1 VASVLGISDPGA
13 RIPARSASF
22 NSTVGA
28 VHAAEQRNNA
38 SWTATIYERSFKKGD
53 LVLWCWFS
61 AGCAGGYRFCSRFL
75 KPAAGRTAH
84 GRDRRLCAWP
94 HLRGGHSQPSSSR
107 SRVRPSFEL
116 SPGRHRRHAPSEIYV
131 RRMSCGVKR
140 ATPAAAARS
149 RRITATPS
157 YASRRS
163 PTRPPRTAR
172 RNNAPA
178 PCPHTSSR
186 ARKAAAGAEGAR
198 LLDSSRLIGPGMA
211 VNVVSS
217 ASYLRSTLCRTGS
230 ELRAIGRVSIKGLP
244 GCVLK
249 LLPARRR

>member
-1 VASVLGISDPGA
+1 MSQP
-13 RIPARSASF
+13 P

-53 LVLWCWFS
+53 LILWCWFS

-116 SPGRHRRHAPSEIYV
+116 SPGRHRRHALSEIYV

-149 RRITATPS
+149 RRITATPAS
-157 YASRRS
+157 ANHCFPTRSTGSARPNCRPASR
-163 PTRPPRTAR
+163 PRTPAMRRRLQLYQKVRDLSILIALSAR
-172 RNNAPA
+172 
-178 PCPHTSSR
+178 T
-186 ARKAAAGAEGAR
+186 
-198 LLDSSRLIGPGMA
+198 MV
-211 VNVVSS
+211 VNVS
-217 ASYLRSTLCRTGS
+217 
-230 ELRAIGRVSIKGLP
+230 
-244 GCVLK
+244 
-249 LLPARRR
+249 